1 MKFTTDK
8 KDFMAALGACLKVM
22 DAHTSMPIL
31 SHALIEADDD
41 GLTLS
46 GTDLELAVRVHCDA
60 EVREVGSAA
69 MPARKLYDYLGAIAA
84 GAEVT
89 IALDEPGGWAKATCA
104 KTRVK
109 VPTLKAESWPDL
121 PKAPEPA
128 FSIDR
133 EVLKG
138 LIRRVGFAMSDG
150 ANKSFELHGAALQI
164 RGEALSM
171 VATDYHRLSLAAAP
185 IAAPVCSVF
194 IPAPAIGQLKQLCEK
209 GDAPIGISENENHIF
224 AASDGTLIIC
234 RKVAVKFPDYERTL
248 SRAIRNPATVN
259 RLELRDAL
267 AAAGVFSEQETR
279 LGPAHKVA
287 LTFKGAELT
296 VQSTSAMTGEAET
309 CISYTGEERELV
321 IGMNARFILDFLD
334 AVDSEEIEIRTDTA
348 NGPMEFNVPGDAS
361 YRYIAMPM
369 HI

>member
-8 KDFMAALGACLKVM
+8 KAFMAALSACLKVM

-31 SHALIEADDD
+31 ATALIAADED

-60 EVREVGSAA
+60 DIREGGSAA

-89 IALDEPGGWAKATCA
+89 IDLDEPGGWAKATCA

-109 VPTLKAESWPDL
+109 VPTLKAEDWPDL
-121 PKAPEPA
+121 PTAPAVA

-133 EVLKG
+133 DVLKG
-138 LIRRVGFAMSDG
+138 LIRRVGFAMDTTDSG
-150 ANKSFELHGAALQI
+150 FNLNGAALQT
-164 RGEALSM
+164 RGESLCL
-171 VATDYHRLSLAAAP
+171 VATDSHR
-185 IAAPVCSVF
+185 IAESMASITAPVCSIF
-194 IPAPAIGQLKQLCEK
+194 IPAPAIGQLRQLCEK
-209 GDAPIGISENENHIF
+209 GDDPVEISENDNHIF
-224 AASDGTLIIC
+224 ASSDRTLIIC
-234 RKVAVKFPDYERTL
+234 RKVAVKFPDYERIF
-248 SRAIRNPATVN
+248 SKAIRNPTIVN

-279 LGPAHKVA
+279 IDSAHKVV

-309 CISYTGEERELV
+309 CIAFTGEARELV
-321 IGMNARFILDFLD
+321 VGMNARFILDFLD
-334 AVDSEEIEIRTDTA
+334 AVDSEEIEIRTDTP

-369 HI
+369 SV